1 MTENCNVPLLISV
14 ESAGKLLGI
23 GRGLA
28 YQLAREGKLP
38 TVRLGRR
45 TLISRQHLESWIT
58 EEVGDN
64 GSNSVLSGV
73 MTKRELKEV

>member
-1 MTENCNVPLLISV
+1 MTENGNVPLLISV

-45 TLISRQHLESWIT
+45 TLISRQHLEVWIAH
-58 EEVGDN
+58 EVRD
-64 GSNSVLSGV
+64 STSDVVSSGG
-73 MTKRELKEV
+73 MLERELKEV